1 MQFTK
6 WNGHF
11 NNHYL
16 GIIKRQDG
24 VLEYTGALDC
34 ILKYEWEM
42 DGDMER
48 EVLVRDWGREKD
60 SIALGP
66 VSSM

>member
-16 GIIKRQDG
+16 DIIKRQDG
-24 VLEYTGALDC
+24 VLEYTGALDS

-60 SIALGP
+60 SVAIGP
-66 VSSM
+66 VRSM